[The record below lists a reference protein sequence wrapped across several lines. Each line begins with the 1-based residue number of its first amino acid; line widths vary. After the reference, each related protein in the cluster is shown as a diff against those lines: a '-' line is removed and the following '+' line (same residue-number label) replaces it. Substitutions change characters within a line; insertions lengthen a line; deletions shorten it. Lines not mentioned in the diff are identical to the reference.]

1 MELKPDDVE
10 HQMDEEKAKQ
20 AAAQK
25 IIEGSYDNP
34 VKLTAETLTIGCEFE
49 FVLSWYRPGAADES
63 EDWGLQH
70 VLKVLLQTHVILC
83 SGCGQEFEH
92 KLDTKVRKGGDD
104 YSHWQ
109 VDFDRSISVD
119 PQALI
124 DLANPEQYQFF
135 PFEVKSRIF
144 RFNESADMEG
154 SVQHQHWIAYDRE
167 IESVLDRLNRSFDGN
182 AEGLEEFSVLATR
195 QCSMHVHI
203 GNGKDR
209 PIPFNVVKKVFCT
222 CLICERQIDKMH
234 SVDRITGTMS
244 VSEPLSECSPARTEE
259 ENLIEK
265 AYNYP
270 LSFYF
275 LRAAHI
281 ARWKLFKNAS
291 VPIQDARNLQF
302 EQAKYSYDVG
312 SWLELV
318 RGVEDVTD
326 LRQMVSY
333 CDKSCTI
340 NVRECLSRYRP
351 ATDIVGKK
359 LTIEFRQ
366 HMGTLSPDAALS
378 WIDVVANLILRCSSI
393 TDERLPSVFR
403 HDETLRDPHFSTLD
417 FCKWVG
423 CNATT
428 VEFYEQLFKGT
439 GDFAESESRTELSNE
454 VWRKSKIEQPA
465 QAPSRAQLELTRKVM
480 SQDAIQQRIEKKLI
494 SGCYGQFSNDNLK
507 ILVSNNID
515 RDRARYIQLG
525 YRFRISPELLAVR
538 CDPES
543 PTASRF
549 GAPQEIG
556 ESRRNSVN
564 DPVAQDSESSVAE
577 SSGQDKGKKKE
588 AWWR

>member
-1 MELKPDDVE
+1 MEVKPDVDQ
-10 HQMDEEKAKQ
+10 QMDEEKAKQ

-34 VKLTAETLTIGCEFE
+34 VELTAETLTIGCEFE
-49 FVLSWYRPGAADES
+49 FVLSWCRPGAADES

-70 VLKVLLQTHVILC
+70 VLRVLLQPHVLIC

-92 KLDTKVRKGGDD
+92 KLDTKMREGGDN
-104 YSHWQ
+104 YSNWQ

-135 PFEVKSRIF
+135 PVEVKSRIL
-144 RFNESADMEG
+144 RFNESADMER
-154 SVQHQHWIAYDRE
+154 STRHHHWIAYDRE
-167 IESVLDRLNRSFDGN
+167 IESILDRLNRSFDGN
-182 AEGLEEFSVLATR
+182 AKGLEEFSVLATDE
-195 QCSMHVHI
+195 CSMHVHI

-209 PIPFNVVKKVFCT
+209 PIPFNVVKKVFCI
-222 CLICERQIDKMH
+222 CLTCERQIDRMH
-234 SVDRITGTMS
+234 SANRVTGTML
-244 VSEPLSECSPARTEE
+244 VSEPLSEFSPARTEE
-259 ENLIEK
+259 DNLIEK

-275 LRAAHI
+275 LRAAHT

-302 EQAKYSYDVG
+302 EQAKYCYDVG

-318 RGVEDVTD
+318 HGVENITG

-340 NVRECLSRYRP
+340 NVRECLSTYQP

-393 TDERLPSVFR
+393 ADERSLSVVR

-423 CNATT
+423 CKATT

-439 GDFAESESRTELSNE
+439 GDFVESESRTELSHE
-454 VWRKSKIEQPA
+454 VWTKSVIEQPA
-465 QAPSRAQLELTRKVM
+465 QAPSRAQLELTRKVI

-494 SGCYGQFSNDNLK
+494 SGCYGQFSHDDLK

-515 RDRARYIQLG
+515 RNRARYIQLG
-525 YRFRISPELLAVR
+525 YRSHVSPELLAVR
-538 CDPES
+538 CEPEN
-543 PTASRF
+543 PKASRF
-549 GAPQEIG
+549 GARQEFG
-556 ESRRNSVN
+556 EFRRHSEN
-564 DPVAQDSESSVAE
+564 DPIAQDSKSFAAGSSE
-577 SSGQDKGKKKE
+577 QDKGKKKE